1 MHIFLDGDGAA
12 DRSSSPGKFA
22 FRTATVLAPAACA
35 FVSEAAMLATHG
47 AENYG
52 TVNNTKFA
60 GVVETFRGGF
70 PEPGGNWPCGI
81 GPLFSECSEAS
92 GTWHE
97 PVLCMEEIK
106 TLDANAPDEK
116 IISQL

>member
-1 MHIFLDGDGAA
+1 MHVFLDGDGAA

-60 GVVETFRGGF
+60 GVETFRGGF

-81 GPLFSECSEAS
+81 GPVCSLNAAKPAVR
-92 GTWHE
+92 GTSLYCAWKR
-97 PVLCMEEIK
+97 LK
-106 TLDANAPDEK
+106 R
-116 IISQL
+116 